1 MDTVSERAYTGSED
15 TWTIVNEGNLHGH
28 RVSEEAYTGVV
39 SEEDRR
45 GHSF

>member
-1 MDTVSERAYTGSED
+1 MGLVSED
-15 TWTIVNEGNLHGH
+15 TWTTVNEGNLHGH

-39 SEEDRR
+39 SEENRH